1 MTYIEFFLFFSQYLL
16 RNVVIIG
23 LVGIFIFLLQKPK
36 TYSIF
41 DPYFLYYCL
50 PIVFSFSVILI
61 LYIDSKKI
69 QYIKLLFSNIIQIV
83 TIAFFIKK
91 EKNRKQFVENYSFF
105 YLFFILHTIIFLI
118 AIFIQFKMF
127 FATVF
132 SNKLAMYT
140 GHGVLVYL
148 YLILP
153 TGEFILL
160 MLKRYIYRKKK
171 MTDYCLFFILLFA
184 AVIGGG
190 KGSIVSFVANY
201 FFIKYYFFKNFN
213 LIGISEQREYIQ
225 KQNNKNIIICIL
237 MIPMVLLLFKIVNKD
252 SETPLFLQLL
262 HRMVSYGDI
271 YFLAY
276 PTNVIEKM
284 PKYSFI
290 QHYFISLVNP
300 IRKLFPFYKEEPV
313 LGFEIIKEVLKVKN
327 PSSGPNSRFDVFL
340 QLSTPLF
347 FNYIWC
353 FILGCIYSFNRT
365 RFFNDSKSFLGLYL
379 KIILLNAIG
388 DLFTDYSFF
397 ASRITGLLLIIPF
410 LYFVSYMLYC
420 AVGQQL
426 KIKIHKVKTINKWE
440 I

>member
-1 MTYIEFFLFFSQYLL
+1 
-16 RNVVIIG
+16 
-23 LVGIFIFLLQKPK
+23 
-36 TYSIF
+36 
-41 DPYFLYYCL
+41 
-50 PIVFSFSVILI
+50 
-61 LYIDSKKI
+61 
-69 QYIKLLFSNIIQIV
+69 
-83 TIAFFIKK
+83 
-91 EKNRKQFVENYSFF
+91 
-105 YLFFILHTIIFLI
+105 
-118 AIFIQFKMF
+118 MF
-127 FATVF
+127 FETVF

-313 LGFEIIKEVLKVKN
+313 LGFEIIKAVLKVKN
-327 PSSGPNSRFDVFL
+327 PNTGPNSRFDVFL

-347 FNYIWC
+347 FNYLWC